1 MTSRVDAARAA
12 ERIAGEYVGDDQ
24 NMMNETLLVEDDTFR
39 SLAVAY
45 QQLGFVG
52 GPTAG
57 VYDGGALGG
66 DGVNDYVAGQT
77 ENARR
82 SIERA
87 LASRAAVVFDTA
99 YAYRSLAEEELSA

>member
-57 VYDGGALGG
+57 VYDGGAFGE
-66 DGVNDYVAGQT
+66 GVNDYVAGQT

-99 YAYRSLAEEELSA
+99 YAHRSPDDVEVPA